1 MIGYIYL
8 KTESISYANMLL
20 ECERRESEASA
31 TRMELPLKIYRSLQ
45 DYLKLLTIHLIA
57 MKAKVII
64 GKENF
69 HSTPVMATPS

>member
-1 MIGYIYL
+1 MQICFL
-8 KTESISYANMLL
+8 R
-20 ECERRESEASA
+20 CEGRESDTQPRFQASA

-45 DYLKLLTIHLIA
+45 DYLKLLKIHLIA

-69 HSTPVMATPS
+69 RSTPVMATPS